1 MNTAERTKIDTLVIL
16 GDTMRM
22 AAKLAAMTGEPADL
36 ALEVASTKKFVAA
49 AHELA
54 VGE

>member
-1 MNTAERTKIDTLVIL
+1 MTIQETKIDTLVIL

-22 AAKLAAMTGEPADL
+22 AAKLAAMTGEPADM
-36 ALEVASTKKFVAA
+36 AAETEHTRNFVQF
-49 AHELA
+49 AHELT